1 MLEKFVSN
9 RIEYKLDDNCYS
21 YYNSKLF
28 SKEMFSKFYSEI
40 DIIDFLTCGVEVTA
54 ISGDSPNSF
63 KRIIKPYEDIIFKST
78 EDISRSLIENLQI
91 NIATSIRGYDSK
103 YLLLSAGKDSLMI
116 LAALEELDL
125 VNDFEFITFKNN
137 ISSKDESHL
146 VKEIVS
152 RYGKSV
158 LIIDP
163 INLNFIDIFDYINS
177 CHRPCSDPTSMMYS
191 LLNGKIETNSI
202 IIDGMGNDVYIGH
215 MPSKKIFYKFFITDS
230 LNKIGLINHP
240 SWKSIGFKG
249 NDWYMF
255 NDRLEKYLKKE
266 PRESYEAYRARIRG
280 GIFDIEVCMLKTIN
294 FAISN
299 NSKAYFPWSE
309 SNIANYVKYIGKR
322 NFYKFGKNK
331 IPLRNYLES
340 KFNLNF
346 DSLGKKGFS
355 VNHNDLT
362 KLKPIDLCDK
372 LNDVL
377 PKKIQSDYY
386 NCRLELLS
394 QTRLSLLNYWLL

>member
-9 RIEYKLDDNCYS
+9 RIEYKLDDNYYS
-21 YYNSKLF
+21 YYNSKFF

-40 DIIDFLTCGVEVTA
+40 DIIDFLTCGVEVTS

-63 KRIIKPYEDIIFKST
+63 KRIIKPYENIIFKSNG
-78 EDISRSLIENLQI
+78 DISRSLIENLQI

-125 VNDFEFITFKNN
+125 INDFEFITFKNN
-137 ISSKDESHL
+137 IASKDESHL
-146 VKEIVS
+146 VKEIVK

-163 INLNFIDIFDYINS
+163 VNLNFIDIFDYINS

-191 LLNGKIETNSI
+191 LLKGKIQTNSI

-230 LNKIGLINHP
+230 LNKIGLIDHP
-240 SWKSIGFKG
+240 PWKSIGFKG

-299 NSKAYFPWSE
+299 NSQAYFPWSE
-309 SNIANYVKYIGKR
+309 SNIANYVRYIGKR

-346 DSLGKKGFS
+346 DLLGKRGFS

-386 NCRLELLS
+386 NCKLELLS